1 MVALANTGQFGGVR
15 GIIKPSGKYFIPPH
29 LTYVGDSTTTAATTG
44 ARYYVV
50 PWYFDRPTT
59 LAGAWCYNGGVG
71 DNGDKAKMALYSE
84 AAAGG
89 PGALVKN
96 FGEITFTG
104 AIALRTFASSVS
116 ITPGMYYLEFVT
128 DNAVTMC
135 LMASSIYQ
143 TAAGAFVPNVLSNM
157 NGSYGVTLDT
167 VGPRSIPAADYVAG
181 TYANFPES
189 TSLTPTATL
198 YGATVPLFGVYA

>member
-29 LTYVGDSTTTAATTG
+29 LLPLGDSTTTTATTG
-44 ARYYVV
+44 ARYYIV

-59 LAGAWCYNGGVG
+59 LAGSWCYNGGVG

-84 AAAGG
+84 SASGG
-89 PGALVKN
+89 PGTLAKN

-104 AIALRTFASSVS
+104 ASALRTFASSVS
-116 ITPGMYYLEFVT
+116 IGPGMYYLEFVT

-135 LMASSIYQ
+135 VMSACQYQ
-143 TAAGAFVPNVLSNM
+143 SGAGTFMPNVLANM
-157 NGSYGVTLDT
+157 NGSYGVTLDS
-167 VGPRSIPAADYVAG
+167 VGTRSIPSGDYVAG
-181 TYANFPES
+181 TYANFPEA

-198 YGATVPLFGVYA
+198 YHAAVPLFGLYA

>member
-29 LTYVGDSTTTAATTG
+29 LTYIPSGTTAATTG
-44 ARYYVV
+44 ALYYSV

-59 LAGAWCYNGGVG
+59 LAGSWCYNSGVG
-71 DNGDKAKMALYSE
+71 DNGDKAKMALYAE

-89 PGALVKN
+89 PGTLIKN

-104 AIALRTFASSVS
+104 AAALRTFAASVS
-116 ITPGMYYLEFVT
+116 ISPGMYYLTYVT
-128 DNAVTMC
+128 DNAVTN
-135 LMASSIYQ
+135 YQ
-143 TAAGAFVPNVLSNM
+143 MTAYDYQSAAAAALPNVLANM
-157 NGSYGVTLDT
+157 NGSYGVTPNT
-167 VGPRSIPAADYVAG
+167 AGPRSIATCDTVAG

-189 TSLTPTATL
+189 TALALNTSLYSAM
-198 YGATVPLFGVYA
+198 PLFGVYA